1 MKKKILMAL
10 LSLVLSFALWLYVIT
25 VVSPGSDD
33 TFYDIPV
40 IFTGETTLT
49 ERELIIT
56 DVLTE
61 DVTLKLEGNR
71 SDLVL
76 LDRSNIEVIA
86 DLSRINMAGTH
97 RLRFDVYYPGTVSD
111 GAFKILNQ
119 EPSEVTVVVENRKS
133 VSVPVVIDYQKTSV
147 PEGFV
152 ADTENATLDYSRI
165 SVTGPESVIDQ
176 VAEARIYVTLTD
188 LKESIV
194 AGKYPIYL
202 CDKEGVPLSD
212 VSLVVPS
219 VTEVQLSVKIQQWED
234 INLFV
239 SVIDGGGATQKNS
252 KIEILPK
259 TIRLAGSEA
268 ALKKLADGLEI
279 GEINL
284 GELLIDTTKTVSLE
298 GLLPE
303 GVTNLSGTTDA
314 VVKVSFPNLRTKE
327 LTVDE
332 ADIELVNVP
341 EGMEAELTT
350 KTLKIHVRGTIG
362 QIANITPG
370 DLRVII
376 DLANA
381 PVGTAQ
387 VKAQIIIADKYTDVG
402 ELGIHTVYAEIRE
415 SGNE

>member
-40 IFTGETTLT
+40 IFSGESVLT

>member
-314 VVKVSFPNLRTKE
+314 VVKISFPNLRTKE

-332 ADIELVNVP
+332 ADIDLVNVP

>member
-133 VSVPVVIDYQKTSV
+133 ISVPVVIDYQKTSV

-202 CDKEGVPLSD
+202 CDKEGVPISD

-314 VVKVSFPNLRTKE
+314 VVKISFPNLRTKE

>member
-1 MKKKILMAL
+1 M
-10 LSLVLSFALWLYVIT
+10 
-25 VVSPGSDD
+25 
-33 TFYDIPV
+33 
-40 IFTGETTLT
+40 
-49 ERELIIT
+49 
-56 DVLTE
+56 
-61 DVTLKLEGNR
+61 
-71 SDLVL
+71 
-76 LDRSNIEVIA
+76 
-86 DLSRINMAGTH
+86 
-97 RLRFDVYYPGTVSD
+97 RFDVYYPGTVSD

-350 KTLKIHVRGTIG
+350 KTLKIRVRGTIG

>member
-202 CDKEGVPLSD
+202 CDKEGVPISD

-314 VVKVSFPNLRTKE
+314 VVKISFPNLRTKE

>member
-56 DVLTE
+56 DILTE

-71 SDLVL
+71 SDLTK
-76 LDRSNIEVIA
+76 LDRSNIEVMV
-86 DLSRINMAGTH
+86 DLGKITAAGTH
-97 RLRFDVYYPGTVSD
+97 HLRFDVDYPSTVPS
-111 GAFKILNQ
+111 GAFTILNQ

-314 VVKVSFPNLRTKE
+314 VIKISFPNLRTKE

-350 KTLKIHVRGTIG
+350 KTLKIRVRGTIG

>member
-252 KIEILPK
+252 KIEIVPK

-314 VVKVSFPNLRTKE
+314 VVKISFPNLRTKE

>member
-97 RLRFDVYYPGTVSD
+97 RLRFDVYYPRTVSD

-350 KTLKIHVRGTIG
+350 KTLKIRVRGTIG

>member
-10 LSLVLSFALWLYVIT
+10 LSLVLSFALRLYVIT

-194 AGKYPIYL
+194 VGKYPIYL

-314 VVKVSFPNLRTKE
+314 VVKISFPNLRTKE

-387 VKAQIIIADKYTDVG
+387 VKAQIIIADKYTNVG

>member
-152 ADTENATLDYSRI
+152 ADTENATLDYRRI

-314 VVKVSFPNLRTKE
+314 VVKISFPNLRTKE

-350 KTLKIHVRGTIG
+350 KTLKIRVRGTIG

>member
-252 KIEILPK
+252 KIEILPE

-314 VVKVSFPNLRTKE
+314 VVKISFPNLRTKE

-350 KTLKIHVRGTIG
+350 KTLKIRVRGTIG

>member
-350 KTLKIHVRGTIG
+350 KTLKIRVRGTIG

>member
-194 AGKYPIYL
+194 VGKYPIYL

-284 GELLIDTTKTVSLE
+284 GELLIDTTKSVSLE

-314 VVKVSFPNLRTKE
+314 VVKISFPNLRTKE

>member
-1 MKKKILMAL
+1 MKKKLLMGL

-40 IFTGETTLT
+40 IFTGESTLT

-61 DVTLKLEGNR
+61 DVTLRLEGNR

-133 VSVPVVIDYQKTSV
+133 VAVPVVIDYQKTSV

-152 ADTENATLDYSRI
+152 ADTENAKLDYSKI
-165 SVTGPESVIDQ
+165 NITGPESVIDQ
-176 VAEARIYVTLTD
+176 IAEARIYVTLTD
-188 LKESIV
+188 MRESILG
-194 AGKYPIYL
+194 GKYPIYL
-202 CDKEGVPLSD
+202 CDKEGTPLSD
-212 VSLVVPS
+212 VSLVVPN
-219 VTEVQLSVKIQQWED
+219 VTEVQLDVKIQQWEE
-234 INLFV
+234 IKLFV

-252 KIEILPK
+252 TIEILPK

-268 ALKKLADGLEI
+268 ALKKLAGGIEI
-279 GEINL
+279 AEINL
-284 GELLIDTTKTVSLE
+284 GELMADTTQTVSLE

-303 GVTNLSGTTDA
+303 GVTNLSGTTEA
-314 VVKVSFPNLRTKE
+314 KVKVSFPNLRTKE
-327 LTVDE
+327 LTVEE
-332 ADIELVNVP
+332 ADIELINVP
-341 EGMEAELTT
+341 ENMEVELTT
-350 KTLKIHVRGTIG
+350 KTLKIRVRGTVG
-362 QIANITPG
+362 QIANIIPS
-370 DLRVII
+370 DLRVVI
-376 DLANA
+376 DFSNV
-381 PVGTAQ
+381 PVGTSQ
-387 VKAQIIIADKYTDVG
+387 VKAQVIIADKYTDVG
-402 ELGIHTVYAEIRE
+402 ELGSHSVYAEVRDTT
-415 SGNE
+415 ND

>member
-314 VVKVSFPNLRTKE
+314 VVKISFPNLRTKE

-350 KTLKIHVRGTIG
+350 KTLKIRVRGTIG

>member
-314 VVKVSFPNLRTKE
+314 VVKISFPNLRTKE

>member
-176 VAEARIYVTLTD
+176 IAEARIYVTLTD

-314 VVKVSFPNLRTKE
+314 VVKISFPNLRTKE

>member
-284 GELLIDTTKTVSLE
+284 GELLIDTTKSVSLE

-314 VVKVSFPNLRTKE
+314 VVKISFPNLRTKE

>member
-33 TFYDIPV
+33 TFYGIPV

-314 VVKVSFPNLRTKE
+314 VVKISFPNLRTKE

>member
-40 IFTGETTLT
+40 IFTSETTLT

-350 KTLKIHVRGTIG
+350 KTLKIRVRGTIG